1 MWTSTPAYHF
11 DYISSIR
18 CPAKIIA
25 PIGMVIQFFRWK
37 ILTARTLSNIL
48 ISTICCS
55 SCIYYTTRFTKM
67 FFFCFLFCFCIICIA
82 HCDTIISFCIN
93 FPVYYYY
100 YLVRVV
106 VISYILN
113 LKPLETITS
122 KYCQSELTPPYA
134 T

>member
-1 MWTSTPAYHF
+1 MIVP
-11 DYISSIR
+11 
-18 CPAKIIA
+18 PPKIFA
-25 PIGMVIQFFRWK
+25 PIGMVIQFFMWK

-48 ISTICCS
+48 ISTIYCF

-67 FFFCFLFCFCIICIA
+67 FFCFLSWFCIKCIA

-113 LKPLETITS
+113 LKPLETITF
-122 KYCQSELTPPYA
+122 KYCQSELTPPYVA
-134 T
+134 